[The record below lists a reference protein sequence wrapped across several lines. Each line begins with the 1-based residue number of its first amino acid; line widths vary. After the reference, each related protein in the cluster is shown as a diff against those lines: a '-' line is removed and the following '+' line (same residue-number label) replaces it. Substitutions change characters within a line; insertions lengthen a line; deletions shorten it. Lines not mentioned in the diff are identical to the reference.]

1 MPSAVTKAEI
11 LFAMQS
17 VMPHFTHNSCNGF
30 PAVFKLMLPDSEI
43 ASDVLLGRAKL
54 CYVVNYGLAPFFRGK
69 LLHSVSPK
77 FTSCF
82 GESFNRISKRK
93 HLDIH
98 LNYFDNAELLVKR
111 HYIGSQYMGTA
122 TTA

>member
-1 MPSAVTKAEI
+1 MP
-11 LFAMQS
+11 S

-30 PAVFKLMLPDSEI
+30 LTVFKLMFPDSEI
-43 ASDVLLGRAKL
+43 ASKVLLGRAKL

-82 GESFNRISKRK
+82 GESFNRISNRK

-122 TTA
+122 TAA